1 MHLVDELPAA
11 PDTGY
16 TQDQYK
22 EARE

>member
-1 MHLVDELPAA
+1 MHLVDELPVA